1 MPAFGIHH
9 SRAVGTSTPRPIAA
23 AATATTKRHPKPGV
37 TLPPVAAVTTCTT
50 ATPAGTVVATG
61 RNSNTSGLAMVAGRH
76 VRPALARVLGM
87 LVLHTCMCTLGGQM
101 AGSAALT
108 AIEEALPRAVQG
120 HEDED
125 AGRQAEMAVSWG
137 LFNQQ
142 RKESGELES
151 ASGPGSSRSFTH
163 VTRDYLQDVIERYS
177 VRSIVDVACGDWNWM
192 RQIDLAALGVESYV
206 GYWTIA
212 LDMRDACPLSL
223 CLPLLHAVF

>member
-1 MPAFGIHH
+1 M
-9 SRAVGTSTPRPIAA
+9 AA
-23 AATATTKRHPKPGV
+23 G
-37 TLPPVAAVTTCTT
+37 
-50 ATPAGTVVATG
+50 G
-61 RNSNTSGLAMVAGRH
+61 H

-108 AIEEALPRAVQG
+108 AITEALPRAVQG

-151 ASGPGSSRSFTH
+151 ASGPGSSGSFTH

-212 LDMRDACPLSL
+212 LEMRDACPAISSL
-223 CLPLLHAVF
+223 ASVA